1 MKVLPP
7 SIQQLIRA
15 FNMLPGIGAKTS
27 ERFVYYLLRQPAAEI
42 EALSQSLQTVKANI
56 RLCKECATYTEQELC
71 ALCADPQRDRTL
83 LCVVAE
89 PKDVMAIEQT
99 GEFTGVYHVLGGVI
113 DHAAGVGPE
122 QLRMQALVDRI
133 DRNGITELIIATN
146 PDMEGE
152 ATALT
157 IASLLKGKTVLLTRI
172 ARGLPV
178 GADIEFA
185 DEVTLAN
192 AMTGRQRFQSS
203 E

>member
-1 MKVLPP
+1 MKALPP

-42 EALSQSLQTVKANI
+42 EALSHSLQTVKEKI
-56 RLCKECATYTEQELC
+56 RLCTECATYTEQELC
-71 ALCADPQRDRTL
+71 SLCADPQRDRTL

-89 PKDVMAIEQT
+89 PKDVMSIEQT
-99 GEFTGVYHVLGGVI
+99 GEFRGVYHVLGGVI

-122 QLRMQALVDRI
+122 QLRMQALMDRI
-133 DRNGITELIIATN
+133 DRNGIKELIIATN

-157 IASLLKGKTVLLTRI
+157 IASLLKGKTILMTRI

-192 AMTGRQRFQSS
+192 AMSGRQRF
-203 E
+203 EG